1 MDMVKIGRF
10 LSELRK
16 EKALTQEQ
24 LGEILGV
31 TNKTV
36 SRWENGNYLPTVEML
51 MSLSEFYQISI
62 NELLSGQRLSDEQY
76 REFAEENMKT
86 ALAESSFTLKEKMDY
101 FKRKWRREHISG
113 FVLAAFVAIALYL
126 AGVLLDNG
134 LQIAGFVWAAV
145 FPVVQYNRMMSYVE
159 DRAFD
164 GSGRQ

>member
-10 LSELRK
+10 LAELRREK
-16 EKALTQEQ
+16 ELTQEQ
-24 LGEILGV
+24 LGQVLGV

-36 SRWENGNYLPTVEML
+36 SRWENGNYLPPVEML
-51 MSLSEFYQISI
+51 MSLSQLHEVTI
-62 NELLSGQRLSDEQY
+62 NELLSGQRLSDDQY
-76 REFAEENMKT
+76 REYAEENMKT

-126 AGVLLDNG
+126 AGVVLDNG
-134 LQIAGFVWAAV
+134 LQIACYIWIAGFVI
-145 FPVVQYNRMMSYVE
+145 VQNNRMMAYVE
-159 DRAFD
+159 ERAFD